1 LRLKGRGREEERRF
15 HTAFGNDVPCGVSTT
30 TTTITAI
37 ATCQPQQQLRKDT
50 AAATKRIVLSPLID
64 K

>member
-1 LRLKGRGREEERRF
+1 LRLKGRGREEERGF

-30 TTTITAI
+30 TTITAI
-37 ATCQPQQQLRKDT
+37 ATCQQQQQLRKDT